1 MNAPKRPLS
10 RRIQAFVMGKVNV
23 LMRAL
28 LRLPFATPLSGRLM
42 LVSFT
47 GRRTGRRYRQPVS
60 YVQDGDTLLTP
71 GGGTLKLNLRGD
83 EPVRLRLRGRDVV
96 ARPELV
102 SDLDQVER
110 LLQVMTA
117 ANPPVGRFVGLR
129 KRRDGRMDRLQ
140 LKQAVHYGF
149 RVVRWHLD
157 GKRGGEDR
165 AITSGL
171 HIPSSEFARWKE
183 Y

>member
-1 MNAPKRPLS
+1 MKPPKRPLN

-23 LMRAL
+23 PMRAL
-28 LRLPFATPLSGRLM
+28 LWLPFATPLSGRLM

-47 GRRTGRRYRQPVS
+47 GRRSGRRYQQPVS

-71 GGGTLKLNLRGD
+71 GGGNWKLNLRGD
-83 EPVRLRLRGRDVV
+83 EPIRLRLRGRDVV

-117 ANPPVGRFVGLR
+117 ANPSVGRFVGLR
-129 KRRDGRMDRLQ
+129 KRPDGRIDRLQ
-140 LKQAVHYGF
+140 LEKAVHYGF

-157 GKRGGEDR
+157 GKRGER
-165 AITSGL
+165 I
-171 HIPSSEFARWKE
+171 ER
-183 Y
+183 